1 MIIRPNKKAVCDSYA
16 YRLYLCLFFIEH
28 TDHRT
33 AQITWR
39 KHLLKLPA
47 LRSILIYNILSLLQ
61 ILFPGPWRVFL

>member
-33 AQITWR
+33 AQITW
-39 KHLLKLPA
+39 
-47 LRSILIYNILSLLQ
+47 
-61 ILFPGPWRVFL
+61 